1 MESDEGLQKHLSNL
15 LQFGFSIITGVFH
28 VVEHDGEGGET
39 LLVDGFYAAEQL
51 RQKDSKAYEF
61 LTKKVVA
68 HEYNPC
74 DRSPLFTLSA
84 EDTRLFYNYYGKL
97 TQEVQNKDNEFWVKL
112 KPDMVLFVDNW
123 RVMHGR
129 SAFTGRRYVS
139 GCYLNRDDWISRARD
154 FGLLFIDSI
163 QIKTPIQ
170 NEKSR
175 WHFRQTS
182 VTMQDFLENILHK
195 IPYPVY
201 NLSTKIEIIKKI
213 FRYDKKIYSTIKL
226 EGSRAQ
232 DIEKQENGII
242 LNYGKYNLNLLYIW
256 LRDHCRCDVCYNKKT
271 NQKNVDNYTLSSD
284 IKPEHIDYNGQDGHF
299 TCYSLDWL
307 LENTFHPFHQDRVTK
322 KLWNSHTLKD
332 EALPTVEYKH
342 YMESD
347 EGLQKHLSNLLQFGF
362 SIITGVFHVVEH
374 DGEGGET
381 LLVDGFYAAEQL
393 RQKDAKAYEFLAKK
407 VVAHEY
413 NPCDRSP
420 LFTLSAEDT
429 RLFYNYYGKLTQE
442 VQNKDNEFWVKL
454 KPDMVLFVDNWRV
467 MHGRSAFTGRRYVSG
482 CYLNRDDWISRAR
495 DFGLLSL

>member
-1 MESDEGLQKHLSNL
+1 MQKNADRRDYHACFLQQGQIISEEMHEFSYLNLKYSARNL
-15 LQFGFSIITGVFH
+15 LTKYSRSLLCQKSH
-28 VVEHDGEGGET
+28 T
-39 LLVDGFYAAEQL
+39 LKAKNATSCLHKCLSSCVKPAFRNASLNSSCA
-51 RQKDSKAYEF
+51 SKSNSDQIRKYC
-61 LTKKVVA
+61 V
-68 HEYNPC
+68 NI
-74 DRSPLFTLSA
+74 SSS
-84 EDTRLFYNYYGKL
+84 EDT
-97 TQEVQNKDNEFWVKL
+97 EIW
-112 KPDMVLFVDNW
+112 P
-123 RVMHGR
+123 
-129 SAFTGRRYVS
+129 
-139 GCYLNRDDWISRARD
+139 
-154 FGLLFIDSI
+154 
-163 QIKTPIQ
+163 KTVVI
-170 NEKSR
+170 
-175 WHFRQTS
+175 
-182 VTMQDFLENILHK
+182 
-195 IPYPVY
+195 
-201 NLSTKIEIIKKI
+201 
-213 FRYDKKIYSTIKL
+213 

-232 DIEKQENGII
+232 DIEKQEDGII

-307 LENTFHPFHQDRVTK
+307 LENMFHPFHQDRVTK
-322 KLWNSHTLKD
+322 TLWNSHTLKD

-495 DFGLLSL
+495 DFGLLAQDIEKQENGIILNYGKYNLNLLYIWLRDHCRCDVCYNKKTNQKNVDNYTLSSDIKPEHIDYNGQDGHFTCYSLDWLLENTFHPFHQDRVTKKLWNSTYT